1 MMPLRGCLHGC
12 LQRTRH
18 VHMSVVAYVVV
29 LGWPHV
35 CSTYCKTQSKHCMAP
50 VSRKGKFVW
59 RKLRAR
65 PCTHAYVHIRTC
77 IRINTCIRTCI
88 RMLLKSRIAYLAWAS
103 WQHDCYVQ
111 LSFGC
116 DQSGQNFA
124 FFLRQN
130 RASSAQA
137 LRKATC
143 LWQQGGT
150 SASNHSCIKSY
161 TII

>member
-1 MMPLRGCLHGC
+1 MQVPFVAEALCPVSEKDLRLAGAISLAFDC
-12 LQRTRH
+12 
-18 VHMSVVAYVVV
+18 VSVVAYVII
-29 LGWPHV
+29 LGWTYV
-35 CSTYCKTQSKHCMAP
+35 CSTYRKTSSKHCMAP
-50 VSRKGKFVW
+50 VSRKGTIFW

-65 PCTHAYVHIRTC
+65 LCTHVYVHIR
-77 IRINTCIRTCI
+77 TCIRTCI

-103 WQHDCYVQ
+103 WQHDCHVQ

-116 DQSGQNFA
+116 DQSWQNIA

-143 LWQQGGT
+143 LWRQG
-150 SASNHSCIKSY
+150 NFCI
-161 TII
+161 